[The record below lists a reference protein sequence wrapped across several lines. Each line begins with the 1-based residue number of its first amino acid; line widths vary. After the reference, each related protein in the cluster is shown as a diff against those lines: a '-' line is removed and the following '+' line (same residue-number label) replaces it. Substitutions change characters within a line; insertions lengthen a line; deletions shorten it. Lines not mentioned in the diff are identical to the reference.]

1 MDMTDTKEFHDETD
15 AATRDLAADLAA
27 LRADISKLTTSV
39 AHLVKAETS
48 AATDTVFGA
57 VGSAGRKF
65 ADGAAG
71 AKDRLSGAS
80 SELEATIERNP
91 LTAVLIAL
99 GAGLVIGMLSRGRQ

>member
-1 MDMTDTKEFHDETD
+1 MIDTKSFQEATE
-15 AATRDLAADLAA
+15 AATQDFAADLAA
-27 LRADISKLTTSV
+27 LRADIAKLTTAV
-39 AHLVKAETS
+39 ANLVKAETS

-57 VGSAGRKF
+57 VGAARQKF

-91 LTAVLIAL
+91 LVAVLIAL
-99 GAGLVIGMLSRGRQ
+99 GAGLAIGLLSRGRK

>member
-1 MDMTDTKEFHDETD
+1 MTDTKQFHEATD
-15 AATRDLAADLAA
+15 AATQDLAADLAA
-27 LRADISKLTTSV
+27 LRADIAKLTASV
-39 AHLVKAETS
+39 ANLVKAETS
-48 AATDTVFGA
+48 AATDSVFGA

-91 LTAVLIAL
+91 LTAVLVAL
-99 GAGLVIGMLSRGRQ
+99 GAGLIIGLLSRGRQ